1 MDIQDWFE
9 VKFGFY
15 GYCLDYY
22 YDDIVLLS
30 NNIFFEIYQIENGRL
45 FRLRLDEILL
55 QLDNYSGKGFRKKV
69 FYEFC

>member
-30 NNIFFEIYQIENGRL
+30 NNIFFEIYQIENG
-45 FRLRLDEILL
+45 
-55 QLDNYSGKGFRKKV
+55 
-69 FYEFC
+69 